1 MVNRVCIS
9 INNRC
14 NLNCKYCHFHEKKGS
29 IKTDEMDVV
38 AILDNIM
45 EYIDNNGIDVF
56 KIGFVGNGEPLLEY
70 DSLKEYILLL
80 LPIFSDFRLLW
91 LPVTE
96 LPDIM
101 TLS

>member
-29 IKTDEMDVV
+29 IKIDEMDIV

-56 KIGFVGNGEPLLEY
+56 KIGFIGNGEPLY
-70 DSLKEYILLL
+70 CS
-80 LPIFSDFRLLW
+80 IFHHKWITRGRIQIAVL
-91 LPVTE
+91 
-96 LPDIM
+96 
-101 TLS
+101 

>member
-29 IKTDEMDVV
+29 IKTGEMDVV
-38 AILDNIM
+38 AILDSIM

-56 KIGFVGNGEPLLEY
+56 ILINEIKCRFELL
-70 DSLKEYILLL
+70 
-80 LPIFSDFRLLW
+80 
-91 LPVTE
+91 
-96 LPDIM
+96 
-101 TLS
+101 